1 MRRWFLFLIAVLVG
15 VGGVLFYAWYVNPAA
30 PDETTPDL
38 MRVDFRS
45 DYVLMVAE
53 VFQGAADLGMAD
65 EQLTFL
71 GEEPAIEIID
81 QAIRFAEQNGYK
93 QVDLALMWTLRDAYR
108 ASPQGLNP

>member
-15 VGGVLFYAWYVNPAA
+15 AGGILYYAWYIKPAA
-30 PDETTPDL
+30 PVESSPDL
-38 MRVDFRS
+38 MRVDFRA

-53 VFQGAADLGMAD
+53 VFQGEGDLGMAD

-71 GEEPAIEIID
+71 GEEPAVEIID

-93 QVDLALMWTLRDAYR
+93 QADLALMWALRDAYR
-108 ASPQGLNP
+108 SSPQGLNP